1 MVPSAIHFH
10 PCVREGVQ
18 TARCKADLLQRALC
32 NGWRLSI
39 DMRLHLRFFYDITG
53 VTLSWSEA
61 FDLTGVGPYFG
72 HPQPL
77 ILWGWPLSP
86 PFSDW
91 STMQACRT
99 DPLAHSHRFLSFLKY
114 TLDASGQ
121 LDTLAKKERKK
132 KKQAPVFIIRNICV
146 VIPSAVIALSTGN
159 RISHLLCRV
168 SSPLASQDIY
178 CHCHNDLIEA
188 KEPFVGLKLFAL
200 QMMAPVQ
207 GWLHL
212 TAILKALF
220 SSVILVNVKWIWH

>member
-1 MVPSAIHFH
+1 
-10 PCVREGVQ
+10 
-18 TARCKADLLQRALC
+18 
-32 NGWRLSI
+32 
-39 DMRLHLRFFYDITG
+39 MRLHLRFFYDITG

-86 PFSDW
+86 PFQTDRPCKP
-91 STMQACRT
+91 AERT
-99 DPLAHSHRFLSFLKY
+99 LWLSHRFLSFLKY

-207 GWLHL
+207 G
-212 TAILKALF
+212 
-220 SSVILVNVKWIWH
+220 